1 MLPRVPKLHRRL
13 RALGLAAA
21 LAVLV
26 PAGHVLPAGAAPAAA
41 PQADA
46 AALRRFLAA
55 EWDWTM
61 QQDPVWASWVG
72 DRRWNDRWQDLS
84 PDARAARQAHQRAAL
99 RKLRAIPKAGLPEAD
114 RLNHELYERELTVA
128 LAGMALHQDLMPLG
142 HQGGLQTA
150 HELADSLRFETD
162 KDFTDWIGRM
172 RAFPRY
178 AEQTVAV
185 LEEGRK
191 RGLVPPK
198 AILERVKPQ
207 LVDHRPQDP
216 KRSPFYAPFEKLPAS
231 IPAARQAALR
241 AEAEGAVKRLVI
253 PAFERFERYFLET
266 YLPAAPETPGLWNL
280 PGGAPLYAHLARS
293 YTTTATPPAQLHQL
307 GLAEVKRI
315 RREMEAAK
323 AKAGFTGTLEQFF
336 AAVKADPRFKREDRT
351 AYLAEYRALAKKID
365 PLLLKLFRR
374 LPRVP
379 YGVEPIPDLSAPN
392 ATAAYYV
399 QPASDG
405 SRAGTFYVNTYK
417 PENRPAY
424 EMVPLTLHEAVPG
437 HHFQLALQ
445 QELGGLPDFRRHGGY
460 TAYIEGWGLY
470 AESLGQELGL
480 YEDPYVW
487 FGKLNMEM
495 RRALRVVLDTGLHSE
510 KWSRQQAIDFF
521 RANAAKSEMEIV
533 NEVDRYLGNPGQ
545 ALAYKIGELKIQELR
560 ARATRK
566 LGARFDVRAFH
577 DVVLRD
583 GALPLD
589 VLERR
594 VDAWVAAGGK

>member
-1 MLPRVPKLHRRL
+1 MSRRL
-13 RALGLAAA
+13 VALALAAA
-21 LAVLV
+21 LGVL
-26 PAGHVLPAGAAPAAA
+26 APAAY
-41 PQADA
+41 A
-46 AALRRFLAA
+46 AAPPPAAASTASQDLRRFLAA
-55 EWDWTM
+55 EWEWTM

-84 PDARAARQAHQRAAL
+84 PNARAARQAHQRAAL
-99 RKLRAIPKAGLPEAD
+99 LRLRAIPTQGLSEAD
-114 RLNHELYERELTVA
+114 RLNHALYAHELTTA
-128 LAGMALHQDLMPLG
+128 LAGAALHQDLMPLG
-142 HQGGLQTA
+142 HQGGLQTT
-150 HELADSLRFETD
+150 HELADSLRFETE
-162 KDFTDWIGRM
+162 KDFQDWIGRM
-172 RAFPRY
+172 RAFPRL
-178 AEQTVAV
+178 AEQTIGV

-191 RGLVPPK
+191 LGLLPPK
-198 AILERVKPQ
+198 VILERVKPQ
-207 LVDHRPQDP
+207 LADHRPADA
-216 KRSPFYAPFEKLPAS
+216 KASPWYAPFAKMPTS

-241 AEAEGAVKRLVI
+241 AEAEGAVRRMVI
-253 PAFERFERYFLET
+253 PAFARFERYFLET

-293 YTTTATPPAQLHQL
+293 YTTTATPPAKLHQL
-307 GLAEVKRI
+307 GLAEVARI
-315 RREMEAAK
+315 RAQMEVAK
-323 AKAGFTGTLEQFF
+323 GKAGFTGTLEEFF
-336 AAVKADPRFKREDRT
+336 ASVKADPRFKREDRQ

-374 LPRVP
+374 MPRVP

-445 QELGGLPDFRRHGGY
+445 QELGALPDFRRHGGY

-480 YEDPYVW
+480 YDDPYVY

-510 KWSRQQAIDFF
+510 KWGRQRAIDFF

-560 ARATRK
+560 QRATGK
-566 LGARFDVRAFH
+566 LGTRFDVRVFH

-594 VDAWVAAGGK
+594 VDAWIAAGGK

>member
-1 MLPRVPKLHRRL
+1 MNRRRL
-13 RALGLAAA
+13 AA
-21 LAVLV
+21 LALSAALTALTPLALQAPV
-26 PAGHVLPAGAAPAAA
+26 AAAPASAA
-41 PQADA
+41 TS
-46 AALRRFLAA
+46 LRSFLAA

-61 QQDPVWASWVG
+61 RQDPLWASWVA
-72 DRRWNDRWQDLS
+72 DRRFNDRWQDLS
-84 PDARAARQAHQRAAL
+84 PNARAARQAHMRASL
-99 RKLRAIPKAGLPEAD
+99 VRLRAIPRAALPPAD
-114 RLNHELYERELTVA
+114 RLNHELYERELTVT
-128 LAGMALHQDLMPLG
+128 LAGLALHDDLMPLS
-142 HQGGLQTA
+142 HQDGLQTA
-150 HELADSLRFETD
+150 HEIADSLRFETD
-162 KDFTDWIGRM
+162 KDFTDWLARL

-178 AEQTVAV
+178 AEQTTA
-185 LEEGRK
+185 LMEEGRK
-191 RGLVPPK
+191 RGLLPPRV
-198 AILERVKPQ
+198 ILERVRPQ
-207 LVDHRPQDP
+207 LAAQRPADP
-216 KRSPFYAPFEKLPAS
+216 EESPFYAPFQTMPAG

-241 AEAEGAVKRLVI
+241 AEAVSAVKLHVI
-253 PAFERFERYFLET
+253 PAFQRFERYFLET
-266 YLPAAPETPGLWNL
+266 YLPAAPETPGLWHL

-293 YTTTATPPAQLHQL
+293 HTSTATSPAKLHQL
-307 GLAEVKRI
+307 GLAEVARI
-315 RREMEAAK
+315 RREMEGAK
-323 AKAGFTGTLEQFF
+323 ARAGFSGSLEAFF
-336 AAVKADPRFKREDRT
+336 AAVKADPRFKREDRA
-351 AYLAEYRALAKKID
+351 AYLAEYRALAKQID
-365 PLLLKLFRR
+365 PLLLKLFGKM
-374 LPRVP
+374 PRVP
-379 YGVEPIPDLSAPN
+379 YGIEPIPDISAPN
-392 ATAAYYV
+392 ATAAYYM
-399 QPASDG
+399 QPAGDG

-445 QELGGLPDFRRHGGY
+445 QELGDLPDFRRHGGY

-470 AESLGQELGL
+470 AESLGKELGL

-510 KWSRQQAIDFF
+510 KWDRRKAIDFF

-560 ARATRK
+560 ARATSK
-566 LGARFDVRAFH
+566 LGQRFDIRAFH

-594 VDAWVAAGGK
+594 VDAWVAAGGR